1 MSAAGRLAARAEYLG
16 LAAVAEFTRRR
27 EAQLEDAK
35 ARGVPRG
42 CRDGEFPDAELGME
56 LVTSPERGPRPDGPW
71 RPTWKPGCPAPGP
84 PWPPG

>member
-1 MSAAGRLAARAEYLG
+1 MSAARRLAARAAYLE

-27 EAQLEDAK
+27 DAQLAGAA

-56 LVTSPERGPRPDGPW
+56 LVTSPERRPRRDGPG
-71 RPTWKPGCPAPGP
+71 R
-84 PWPPG
+84 